1 MTLFPRIPQPGDLLL
16 AKACDGR
23 RVVLYDTEF
32 PQNGS
37 INICSVEPGQIA
49 LILYAGDG
57 STKNFW
63 TLMVDNRVWLYNPV
77 AGWSGVERDWDLV

>member
-16 AKACDGR
+16 AKAVDGH
-23 RVVLYDTEF
+23 RVVLYDTEV
-32 PQNGS
+32 PHNS
-37 INICSVEPGQIA
+37 RVVKPGQIA

-57 STKNFW
+57 STKNCW

-77 AGWSGVERDWDLV
+77 TGWSGVERDWVLV